1 MSPTACRGGIKA
13 ISGYYRAP
21 VVGAGWRIYKDS
33 SDITDHARVHTMRIL
48 AALAAG
54 MPIYIA
60 GAAPVSLFFFL
71 TAITCCSAPA
81 PMPSSQ
87 PA

>member
-1 MSPTACRGGIKA
+1 
-13 ISGYYRAP
+13 
-21 VVGAGWRIYKDS
+21 VGAGWRVYKDS